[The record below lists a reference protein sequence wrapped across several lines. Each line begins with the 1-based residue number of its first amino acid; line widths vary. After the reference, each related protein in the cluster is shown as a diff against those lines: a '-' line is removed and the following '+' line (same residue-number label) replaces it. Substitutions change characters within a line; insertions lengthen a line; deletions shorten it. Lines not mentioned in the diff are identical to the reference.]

1 MGELATREQVKPPAA
16 IPVPELAGEIM
27 EALVQG
33 DISKLKPAERVQ
45 YYATVCERL
54 GIDPAFKPF
63 DYLQLNGKLTL
74 YANKACAEQLRKT
87 KSISIVVTGRETVGD
102 VYVVTA
108 TATLPDGRT
117 DESTGAVT
125 VGRLSGDNLANALMK
140 AETKAKR
147 RVTLSICGLG
157 MLDETELETVR
168 GARVVDPVTGKSK
181 PIGLQLPPRAL
192 SGQELKALYEQ
203 IRKSYPELPE
213 DVRQWAAENI
223 EGYAPPNNLTGKQA
237 LEMQGKLLEM
247 AAIENAAN
255 HPIEVAP
262 AAEAVPTESPETAAG
277 TLPGI
282 ADVAATPM
290 EEATKKHLFAA
301 LGELGIRIKAHRIKW
316 AADLGV
322 GVESFGKLSEQQA
335 RFLADKAVQQRD
347 AQRSGA

>member
-1 MGELATREQVKPPAA
+1 
-16 IPVPELAGEIM
+16 
-27 EALVQG
+27 
-33 DISKLKPAERVQ
+33 
-45 YYATVCERL
+45 
-54 GIDPAFKPF
+54 
-63 DYLQLNGKLTL
+63 
-74 YANKACAEQLRKT
+74 
-87 KSISIVVTGRETVGD
+87 
-102 VYVVTA
+102 
-108 TATLPDGRT
+108 
-117 DESTGAVT
+117 
-125 VGRLSGDNLANALMK
+125 
-140 AETKAKR
+140 
-147 RVTLSICGLG
+147 
-157 MLDETELETVR
+157 VR